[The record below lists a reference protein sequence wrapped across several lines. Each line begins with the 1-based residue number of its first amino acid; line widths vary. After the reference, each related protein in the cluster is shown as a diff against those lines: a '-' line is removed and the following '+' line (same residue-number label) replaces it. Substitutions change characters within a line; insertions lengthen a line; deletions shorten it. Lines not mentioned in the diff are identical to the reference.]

1 LRRECGAKI
10 FNSSQFS
17 SILGSMNQQKKI
29 TNIVGPLRD
38 ENSKLVTI
46 SGTIE
51 KTPNRSGIIESSSHE
66 AGIEDKQF

>member
-1 LRRECGAKI
+1 
-10 FNSSQFS
+10 
-17 SILGSMNQQKKI
+17 MNQQKKI

-51 KTPNRSGIIESSSHE
+51 KTPNRSGIIESSRHE

>member
-1 LRRECGAKI
+1 
-10 FNSSQFS
+10 
-17 SILGSMNQQKKI
+17 MNQQKKI

-66 AGIEDKQF
+66 AGIEDKQFQTSRRLGKTPCPSVWHS

>member
-1 LRRECGAKI
+1 
-10 FNSSQFS
+10 
-17 SILGSMNQQKKI
+17 MNQQKKI

-51 KTPNRSGIIESSSHE
+51 KTPNGSGIIESSSHE